1 MKNKIRKVLMFLSAL
16 VFLWSMTM
24 LLHQQWVYREG
35 DKLYAQAQ
43 QLATAASDTS
53 QQEIPPPDVSVAPV
67 VSHIPDETN
76 PPDFSQPPV
85 VPVADPLADVELEPL
100 QAASKAVTGWI
111 CIPDTKLSYPL
122 VQGKDNA
129 YYLDRAW
136 NGRYS
141 ALGSIFL
148 DVRNNAGLTDF
159 HTLIYGHRMKNGS
172 MFGSLKYYNDFS
184 YLAEHP
190 YVYIKT
196 EEGVRQYE
204 IFAAYE
210 APVRSCTYRLDFP
223 DEAARQEL
231 IDFALQQSVIAT
243 GVVPETTDRI
253 ITLSTCT
260 GQGYD
265 ARWVVQAVEVPL
277 GE

>member
-1 MKNKIRKVLMFLSAL
+1 
-16 VFLWSMTM
+16 
-24 LLHQQWVYREG
+24 
-35 DKLYAQAQ
+35 
-43 QLATAASDTS
+43 
-53 QQEIPPPDVSVAPV
+53 
-67 VSHIPDETN
+67 
-76 PPDFSQPPV
+76 
-85 VPVADPLADVELEPL
+85 
-100 QAASKAVTGWI
+100 
-111 CIPDTKLSYPL
+111 
-122 VQGKDNA
+122 
-129 YYLDRAW
+129 
-136 NGRYS
+136 
-141 ALGSIFL
+141 
-148 DVRNNAGLTDF
+148 
-159 HTLIYGHRMKNGS
+159 MKNGS
-172 MFGSLKYYNDFS
+172 MFGSLKYYNDLS

-210 APVRSCTYRLDFP
+210 APVRSCTYRLEFP
-223 DEAARQEL
+223 DKAARQEL

-277 GE
+277 GSDRRL